1 MTLFALCVF
10 GLSLFGIVFLFMMK
24 RYELSRGTLMGGAL
38 RDQADLFAL
47 RVKWVIMVIEWYLA
61 RTPIFLSVLARYGVR
76 MAALGFANLARTSEQ
91 QAHRLADMVS
101 HKRNFERRETRSEFL
116 KQMSEHPMRN
126 QNGSHGA
133 GKNGNG
139 KDDGPVATS

>member
-1 MTLFALCVF
+1 MIAFAGSVF
-10 GLSLFGIVFLFMMK
+10 GLSLFGIVLLFMMK
-24 RYELSRGTLMGGAL
+24 KYELARGTLMGGGM
-38 RDQADLFAL
+38 RDRADLFAL

-116 KQMSEHPMRN
+116 KQMSEHKSS
-126 QNGSHGA
+126 NGSSGTDT
-133 GKNGNG
+133 NGQI
-139 KDDGPVATS
+139 